1 MSYYGVAFESY
12 VGPWVGGQPVLFNGY
27 SLADVTALLQA
38 IAPSFGRIATYG
50 QGTFVW
56 QGNPIVQDSN
66 KWNIQAASVAGLK
79 VTAGCYQ
86 QGADPGGDSINVEWT
101 KTEVDYVISQA
112 QAFPGVV
119 DELVIG
125 SECIWGPNSAAA
137 ITALITYAK
146 AQIESLGLQISV
158 STRQRWDVLAG
169 VGNMTPGYATT
180 RQAIL
185 DLLAACDGFV
195 YADIYP
201 YFDPGIA
208 AAIGPSPTQ
217 AQFAAAVT
225 ASFDG
230 SYSAL
235 GTAFS
240 SNGVT
245 AAIRIGE
252 TGWPTSG
259 SQPAQ
264 PNASIANPTYA
275 QWHYEAIS
283 AYLASN
289 SIKGFVFEAYD
300 EPWKGDQAG
309 DNSEAFF
316 GIWTAQGTAPTV
328 SQFTLTGETQKYSLT
343 PPKPPKP
350 QPNGCLVTIGAAVL
364 SWLFGGGS

>member
-1 MSYYGVAFESY
+1 LREGSGGGDDECDPDAEYDTRPRALVAGSGIGDAGSALPWMSGSWAVDSGHSLTPMPFDGVLMGSRVMVAKEARTSHE
-12 VGPWVGGQPVLFNGY
+12 VKELLVATPGMMVGQPGEQL
-27 SLADVTALLQA
+27 
-38 IAPSFGRIATYG
+38 R
-50 QGTFVW
+50 
-56 QGNPIVQDSN
+56 
-66 KWNIQAASVAGLK
+66 
-79 VTAGCYQ
+79 
-86 QGADPGGDSINVEWT
+86 
-101 KTEVDYVISQA
+101 
-112 QAFPGVV
+112 
-119 DELVIG
+119 
-125 SECIWGPNSAAA
+125 A

-146 AQIESLGLQISV
+146 AQIESFGLQISV

-169 VGNMTPGYATT
+169 VGNTTPGYATT

-217 AQFAAAVT
+217 AQFTAAVT

-328 SQFTLTGETQKYSLT
+328 SQFTLTGETQKYLLT

-350 QPNGCLVTIGAAVL
+350 PQPNGCLGTIGAGVL
-364 SWLFGGGS
+364 SWLFGLSS